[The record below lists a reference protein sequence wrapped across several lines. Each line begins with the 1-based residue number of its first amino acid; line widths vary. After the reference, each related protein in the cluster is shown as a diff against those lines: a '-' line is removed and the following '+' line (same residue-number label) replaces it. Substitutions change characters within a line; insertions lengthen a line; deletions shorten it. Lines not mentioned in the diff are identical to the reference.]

1 MSELNEKSS
10 EPEKASSE
18 PEKTV
23 SEPSTR
29 IREPNVILI
38 GRKPPMT
45 YVLAV
50 MTHFNTAGAKEVT
63 LKARGQAIT
72 TAVDVSEITKR
83 RFLTNLKVD
92 KVSIGTD
99 VVPVQEGGTRN
110 ISTIEIKMIL

>member
-1 MSELNEKSS
+1 VSELNEKSS
-10 EPEKASSE
+10 ELEKTVPERSKASSE
-18 PEKTV
+18 PNT
-23 SEPSTR
+23 
-29 IREPNVILI
+29 ILI

-50 MTHFNTAGAKEVT
+50 MTHFNTPGTKEVT

-72 TAVDVSEITKR
+72 TAVDVTEITKR

-110 ISTIEIKMIL
+110 ISTIEIRLIV

>member
-1 MSELNEKSS
+1 MSEINEKDYNAESS
-10 EPEKASSE
+10 
-18 PEKTV
+18 V
-23 SEPSTR
+23 SEPGKTR
-29 IREPNVILI
+29 LLDPNTILI

-50 MTHFNTAGAKEVT
+50 MTHFNAAGAKEVT

-92 KVSIGTD
+92 KVIIGTD

-110 ISTIEIKMIL
+110 ISTIEIRLIV